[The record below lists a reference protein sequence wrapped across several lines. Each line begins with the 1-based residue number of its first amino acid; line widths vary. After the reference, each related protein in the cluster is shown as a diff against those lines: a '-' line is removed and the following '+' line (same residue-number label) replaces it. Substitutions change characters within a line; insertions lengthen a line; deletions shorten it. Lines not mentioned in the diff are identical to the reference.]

1 VTRSF
6 KTARF
11 AVLALAALSL
21 AVVISCAAW
30 AGDPS
35 AEKALA
41 YVGGEPV
48 TDRDLD
54 RLKSGAMAGSDEA
67 GLLEYAIRRKAL
79 VQRALRDGLF
89 KDPSYAEAMRM
100 AREDAL
106 VRTLVEKRYNQIR
119 DGITVTDEELA
130 IFARRMCYFIRFLR
144 SEFGEL
150 KDAQRFVADGKA
162 GKARKWED
170 EVTASGCE
178 GLGPLMLDAVFS
190 LDEGGEKI
198 IARGR
203 RFTVVRLEEKKKTA
217 SGSSLPDMGRTREY
231 LIEKKASEALDD
243 WLEKVVEE
251 ARVRHVGG
259 D

>member
-1 VTRSF
+1 M
-6 KTARF
+6 
-11 AVLALAALSL
+11 AALVI
-21 AVVISCAAW
+21 ATVVPCAAW
-30 AGDPS
+30 AGDPP

-54 RLKSGAMAGSDEA
+54 RLRSGAMAGEDQA
-67 GLLEYAIRRKAL
+67 ALLEYAIRRKAL
-79 VQRALRDGLF
+79 EIRALRDGLF
-89 KDPSYAEAMRM
+89 KDPAYAEAMQT

-106 VRTLVEKRYNQIR
+106 VRVLVEKRYNEIKA
-119 DGITVTDEELA
+119 GISVTDEELA
-130 IFARRMCYFIRFLR
+130 IFARRMCYSVRFLR

-150 KDAQRFVADGKA
+150 DEAKRFMADGKNA
-162 GKARKWED
+162 KARKWED
-170 EVTASGCE
+170 EVTAAGCE
-178 GLGPLMLDAVFS
+178 GLSPLMLDAVFS
-190 LDEGGEKI
+190 LDEGEEKI

-217 SGSSLPDMGRTREY
+217 SEARLPDMGRTREY

-243 WLEKVVEE
+243 WLDKVVGES
-251 ARVRHVGG
+251 RVRYVGG